1 MSVSRKSKK
10 NLSKKKK
17 NIKRNKIIKSNKK
30 TRNHIRKIRGGAD
43 EKCESFNIQSEAS
56 EYIRKNKFEI
66 KFKYEGRIMPGS
78 VEQIGESE
86 DKQLI
91 CKIKINKNNINLLNE
106 EDKNEYNDENGLW
119 IGWEDLCKPN

>member
-1 MSVSRKSKK
+1 MTVSRKSKK
-10 NLSKKKK
+10 NISKKRK
-17 NIKRNKIIKSNKK
+17 NVKRIKK
-30 TRNHIRKIRGGAD
+30 TRKHIRKMRGGAD
-43 EKCESFNIQSEAS
+43 EKCVSFNIQSEAS

-66 KFKYEGRIMPGS
+66 KFKYEGRSIPGS

-91 CKIKINKNNINLLNE
+91 CKIKINKNNVNLLNE